1 MADYDEQGTLEVY
14 ITFVFMKLI
23 KPLWRSVGSSQ
34 WQKGNSRRS
43 LYDICVSSI
52 VNNIVFHIGEMSRAR
67 TKSLIP

>member
-1 MADYDEQGTLEVY
+1 MGMKE
-14 ITFVFMKLI
+14 ITMDI
-23 KPLWRSVGSSQ
+23 RSLYNSSHYEGV
-34 WQKGNSRRS
+34 WVVSMQKGNSRRS